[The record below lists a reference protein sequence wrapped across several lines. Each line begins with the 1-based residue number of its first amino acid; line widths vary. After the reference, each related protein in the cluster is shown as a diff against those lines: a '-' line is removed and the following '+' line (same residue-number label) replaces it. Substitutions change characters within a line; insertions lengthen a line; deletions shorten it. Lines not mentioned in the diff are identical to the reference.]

1 MRVLIVKMSSMGDII
16 HTLPAMTDASKALA
30 NVQFDWVVEEA
41 FTEIPSWHKQIRQI
55 IPIALRRWRTQLW
68 QATRTGEVKNFY
80 KQLRAQPYDFV
91 LDAQGSIKSAI
102 TTRLSR
108 GCRLGMDRNSVR
120 ESLANL
126 AYQQT
131 FSVPRQQHAINR
143 LRQLF
148 AKALKYSLPETLPD
162 YGINKENL
170 NQTKIELPKD
180 YLVFVPNA
188 SWSAKCWSNDSW
200 CSLLENMTHQGISV
214 FIPWGT
220 EKERENAI
228 QLTKKFPLA
237 TVLPSLNLNEMA
249 AVLSHTKAIVSVDTG
264 LSHLGAALGIP
275 SIILYGPT
283 NPSLIGTI
291 GPSQL
296 HIRIAVN
303 GRRDKDE
310 ADRLVV
316 KKITDRLQQILTL

>member
-41 FTEIPSWHKQIRQI
+41 FTEIPSWHKQVRQI

-237 TVLPSLNLNEMA
+237 YVLPSLNLNEMA

-296 HIRIAVN
+296 HIRIAMN
-303 GRRDKDE
+303 GRDRGE

-316 KKITDRLQQILTL
+316 KKITDRLQQILTSL